1 VNNLIGQTVLH
12 YKIVDKLGEGG
23 MGIVYKAEDTKLKRE
38 VAIKFLPRQISADT
52 EERQRFEIEAQAAA
66 ALNHP
71 NITTIY
77 SIENSGDEIFIVM
90 EFINGI
96 ELKEKI
102 KKEPLSLNDSLKI
115 MEQIASGLDI
125 AHKKGIT
132 HRDIKTSNIMIT
144 QSSGLVKIMDFGLAK
159 IGGSSQITKIGTT
172 IGTAAYMSPEQ
183 AQGDK
188 ADHRTDIWAMGV
200 IFYEMLTG
208 QQPFKG
214 EFEQAVI
221 YSILNVEPDP
231 ITKVKSDIPLAI
243 ENISKK
249 MLSKNQDLRYQ
260 DISSFLSDLKK
271 TQNKKSDK
279 MDQTEKTIAVLPF
292 ANISPDKE
300 ADYFAD
306 GLAEE
311 LITNLSRIKEIK
323 LTARTNTMKY
333 KGTDKDIKSLGQEL
347 GARYIMQGSVRK
359 YNDDL
364 RISVQ
369 LMDVAQEKQLWG
381 ETYKG
386 KLAEVFD
393 IQEQVSKQIADMLM
407 VKLSPIEKIGLTKR
421 ATENTE
427 AFDYYLRARDFLYRI
442 SKNNLQF
449 AIQLFTKAI
458 EIDKR
463 YAAAYAGLS
472 EGYANSYL
480 FFERSNDLLEKSIEA
495 GLKALMYDPS
505 LSEAYAALAL
515 AYFNKNMQDEAFT
528 SGQKAIELD
537 NNNYTAYWILGR
549 IFHST
554 DRDEEAIELY
564 KKVISLNPDF
574 YSAYMDL
581 RTCYERLGNKEEYNK
596 ILKTA
601 VEFFPRYLSEHPDD
615 ARAHI
620 IFANDLAQVG
630 DLENAKLEG
639 KKAFELSPNDSLMLY
654 NVACLYSRLND
665 KDSSIEYLKKAI
677 STGYSN
683 YEWIKRDSDFDNI
696 RNEPGYIVL
705 MKGK

>member
-1 VNNLIGQTVLH
+1 MNNLIGQTVLH